1 MIIWVSTNV
10 PLNADHGVLFGIFI
24 RVFVLSTFWIWKVNG
39 MFYSLK
45 FFPSSLSE
53 MRFFLLFNMNEK
65 KFKSLILFLFFFS
78 SSDIRNRSR
87 KSVKQKIKK
96 LWPYCPCCHC
106 HDSATKMNIDF
117 TFK

>member
-1 MIIWVSTNV
+1 MIICVSTNV

-24 RVFVLSTFWIWKVNG
+24 RVFVLSTFWIWKVIG

-65 KFKSLILFLFFFS
+65 KFKTINFIFILFFIL
-78 SSDIRNRSR
+78 RH
-87 KSVKQKIKK
+87 QK
-96 LWPYCPCCHC
+96 
-106 HDSATKMNIDF
+106 
-117 TFK
+117 

>member
-1 MIIWVSTNV
+1 MIICVSTNV

-24 RVFVLSTFWIWKVNG
+24 RVFILSAFWIWKVNG

-96 LWPYCPCCHC
+96 LWPYSPCCQC
-106 HDSATKMNIDF
+106 HDSAMKMNIDF